1 MDEKLRKAIADVEAK
16 DFKVLTKEEY
26 EKLIKLQVVGEKP
39 PSPSMST
46 PDATGTQKKPNVS
59 FPKFTVPGI
68 SPIPRLQLGNE
79 SNLLNAS
86 YMTPAYNIPKLP
98 FFSGSLE
105 PQKGETTYEVWNFEV
120 KCLQKS
126 KQLPE
131 HILLQSIRN
140 SLKGSARSILVPLGE
155 NASVDEVLD
164 KLDGFY
170 GNVCSSE
177 THIQSFY
184 SDYQKDKESIVEYG
198 SRLEQTLS
206 RAIRYGHADL
216 AAKDAMLRSKF
227 WTGLNSQQLKHST
240 RHLYDSF
247 MDFQSLLK
255 EVRKVEQEE
264 NAMNRPPVNK
274 QKVAQQQ
281 SNQASNDADTNT
293 QLLKQMKEM
302 MGRMKA
308 MEEKLETQQQAL
320 SAANSYSSSQLTEF
334 QTPFSR
340 GRGHSRGYYRG
351 QAKGNRG
358 GYGRGYQ
365 TDFYSE
371 NKNQSSYRGRSS
383 YRGGTRGG
391 TNGRGVN
398 RGGRGNSSQPLN

>member
-1 MDEKLRKAIADVEAK
+1 MLIYFFFCIHILKQKCSIFKMSKESGDGPVDEKLRKAIAAVEAQ

-86 YMTPAYNIPKLP
+86 YLTPAYNIPKLP

-140 SLKGSARSILVPLGE
+140 SLKGSARSSLVPLGE
-155 NASVDEVLD
+155 NATVDEVLD

-240 RHLYDSF
+240 RHLYDSV

-264 NAMNRPPVNK
+264 NAMNRPPCK
-274 QKVAQQQ
+274 
-281 SNQASNDADTNT
+281 
-293 QLLKQMKEM
+293 
-302 MGRMKA
+302 
-308 MEEKLETQQQAL
+308 
-320 SAANSYSSSQLTEF
+320 
-334 QTPFSR
+334 
-340 GRGHSRGYYRG
+340 
-351 QAKGNRG
+351 
-358 GYGRGYQ
+358 
-365 TDFYSE
+365 
-371 NKNQSSYRGRSS
+371 
-383 YRGGTRGG
+383 
-391 TNGRGVN
+391 
-398 RGGRGNSSQPLN
+398 